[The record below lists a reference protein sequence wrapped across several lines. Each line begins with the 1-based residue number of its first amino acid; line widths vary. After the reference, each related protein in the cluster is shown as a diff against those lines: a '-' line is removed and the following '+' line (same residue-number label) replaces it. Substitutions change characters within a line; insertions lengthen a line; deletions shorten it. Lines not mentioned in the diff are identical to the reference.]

1 MLLFSVLRKIRVW
14 WLGVKLGALE
24 REIEATQ
31 CERSESLQVGDMD
44 HAAALRP
51 CIAGLLAEE
60 RILRAEIAQSTP
72 VIPNA

>member
-1 MLLFSVLRKIRVW
+1 MHLFAFTRRLAAW

-31 CERSESLQVGDMD
+31 EERSVSIQIGDME

-51 CIAGLLAEE
+51 YIAGLLAEE
-60 RILRAEIAQSTP
+60 RLLRAQIAEYQSTT
-72 VIPNA
+72 A